1 MGTTADKLGYLKG
14 TKEAIRAA
22 ISAKGV
28 SVSES
33 DTFRSYAN
41 KISSIASGMQS
52 LGGGDISST
61 GTYLSIL
68 IPDGANFFE
77 LFISGAIGTGVFTD
91 IYSVTG
97 VPDNVTING
106 YSFYISRD
114 PDQNTV
120 NVQSSSTD
128 IGTIFGRY
136 EFFK

>member
-52 LGGGDISST
+52 LGGGPVQST
-61 GTYLSIL
+61 GTFFSVP

-77 LFISGAIGTGVFTD
+77 LRIYGAIGTGIFSD

-114 PDQNTV
+114 PTQNTM
-120 NVQSSSTD
+120 NVQSPSANPAD
-128 IGTIFGRY
+128 IFGRY

>member
-1 MGTTADKLGYLKG
+1 MGTTADKLSYLSN
-14 TKEAIRAA
+14 TKDAIKSA

-33 DTFRSYAN
+33 DTFRSYAD

-52 LGGGDISST
+52 LGGGPVQST
-61 GTYLSIL
+61 GTYFSVP

-97 VPDNVTING
+97 VQDNVTING

>member
-1 MGTTADKLGYLKG
+1 MGTTADKLSYLSN
-14 TKEAIRAA
+14 TKDAIKSA

-33 DTFRSYAN
+33 DTFRSYAD

-114 PDQNTV
+114 PDQNTM
-120 NVQSSSTD
+120 NVQSPSANPAD
-128 IGTIFGRY
+128 IFERY